1 MTLDDAILRKM
12 EEAVRNERPHAAFFD
27 WPDRE
32 VAELGVAKAF
42 SEAAVHEPGL
52 PFQRL
57 ESCGQGNDPPDCEAT
72 DRSGRRVAIEVTELV
87 DGNSIVRAKRK
98 APPLWG
104 VWSRQVFVA
113 GVQERLDEKDAK
125 ELKGGPYDEY
135 MVLIHTDE
143 PELPIETVEAWL
155 ARHTFKRPRRIDR
168 AYLLLSYDPTRK
180 GYPYVRLAW

>member
-57 ESCGQGNDPPDCEAT
+57 EADDAWRSRSRSWSTAT
-72 DRSGRRVAIEVTELV
+72 
-87 DGNSIVRAKRK
+87 
-98 APPLWG
+98 
-104 VWSRQVFVA
+104 
-113 GVQERLDEKDAK
+113 RL
-125 ELKGGPYDEY
+125 
-135 MVLIHTDE
+135 
-143 PELPIETVEAWL
+143 
-155 ARHTFKRPRRIDR
+155 
-168 AYLLLSYDPTRK
+168 
-180 GYPYVRLAW
+180 